1 MAARMDWT
9 RWTWPLALALVA
21 VPVGVLAGYKPELAI
36 VFAFGLAFLLI
47 VFADLANGV
56 VLFTLIIFFET
67 IPGASVSLTKVA
79 GALLALAWLATL
91 ATRTDARADFL
102 RVHPVITAILVSLL
116 AWASLS
122 ATWSE
127 HPGAAIDAVF
137 RLSLNAVLFLV
148 VFTAIRT
155 DRDIIRVLA
164 AFVIGAT
171 AAASRRGPDR
181 NRSDGLRPGCSDHR
195 WVRERQ

>member
-36 VFAFGLAFLLI
+36 VFAFGLAFLLV
-47 VFADLANGV
+47 VFANLANGV

-91 ATRTDARADFL
+91 ATRADARADFL
-102 RVHPVITAILVSLL
+102 RVHPV
-116 AWASLS
+116 
-122 ATWSE
+122 
-127 HPGAAIDAVF
+127 
-137 RLSLNAVLFLV
+137 
-148 VFTAIRT
+148 
-155 DRDIIRVLA
+155 
-164 AFVIGAT
+164 
-171 AAASRRGPDR
+171 
-181 NRSDGLRPGCSDHR
+181 
-195 WVRERQ
+195 

>member
-1 MAARMDWT
+1 M
-9 RWTWPLALALVA
+9 
-21 VPVGVLAGYKPELAI
+21 
-36 VFAFGLAFLLI
+36 
-47 VFADLANGV
+47 
-56 VLFTLIIFFET
+56 
-67 IPGASVSLTKVA
+67 A

-102 RVHPVITAILVSLL
+102 RVHPVITAILVTWL
-116 AWASLS
+116 AWAGLS

-137 RLSLNAVLFLV
+137 RLSLNAILFLV

-155 DRDIIRVLA
+155 DRDTARVFA

-171 AAASRRGPDR
+171 SAAS
-181 NRSDGLRPGCSDHR
+181 SWLS
-195 WVRERQ
+195 